1 MLSAM
6 FTNLLAV
13 ADKQRRGKP
22 VVVHLPNC
30 MQRAAVRITVPVQTE
45 QLKRR
50 GRGYFQSQ
58 FRR

>member
-13 ADKQRRGKP
+13 ADKQRRGKT
-22 VVVHLPNC
+22 VIVHSPNC
-30 MQRAAVRITVPVQTE
+30 MQRVAVRIAVPVQVE

-50 GRGYFQSQ
+50 GRDYFRSQ
-58 FRR
+58 VRR